1 MADFDNGRP
10 PVSTDKGVIENVSI
24 SNSEAM
30 RTEMHSIQNVSV
42 SGSEAQSNQVP
53 VISAVSISTNQYGK
67 IYGGFL

>member
-10 PVSTDKGVIENVSI
+10 PISTDKGVIE
-24 SNSEAM
+24 NSEAM

-42 SGSEAQSNQVP
+42 SGSEAQSNQVT